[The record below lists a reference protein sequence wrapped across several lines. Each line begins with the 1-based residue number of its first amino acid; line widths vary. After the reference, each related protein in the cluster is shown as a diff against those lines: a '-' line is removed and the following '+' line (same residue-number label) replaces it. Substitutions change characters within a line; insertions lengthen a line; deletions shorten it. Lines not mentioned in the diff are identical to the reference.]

1 MLREFLTTLTASDTL
16 GSCPRRAFQPS
27 CWCCRHDDLWWTI
40 AKSQVPFWTAYV
52 WALIKTRKSFMSWI
66 HYMHEKTG
74 IKKDYLPR
82 FSQQPKHPRHDQPR
96 LLASRAWAPRLLSCW
111 ERSWVRQHFILQP
124 QTLHLGLQSSSCD
137 TAYLCKYENI
147 FKHELY
153 CVQTHEKCVCDFMYT
168 YDMWQISQ
176 YVNGIIK

>member
-16 GSCPRRAFQPS
+16 DSCLRRVFQPS

-96 LLASRAWAPRLLSCW
+96 LLASRAWAPRLLSCR

-124 QTLHLGLQSSSCD
+124 QTLHLGYRAAPVLLLTSVNMK
-137 TAYLCKYENI
+137 TYLNMNYI
-147 FKHELY
+147 VFKHMK
-153 CVQTHEKCVCDFMYT
+153 KCVCDFMYT